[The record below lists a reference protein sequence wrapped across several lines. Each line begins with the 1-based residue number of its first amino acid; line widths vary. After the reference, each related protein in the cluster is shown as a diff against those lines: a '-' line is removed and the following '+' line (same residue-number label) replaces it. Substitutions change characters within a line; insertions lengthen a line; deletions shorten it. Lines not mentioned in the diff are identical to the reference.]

1 MDARKEEQLD
11 HWTSISGL
19 RTEETWLL
27 PSQSPSN
34 VNLLLLSNWT
44 SCVWSLLCGSTETGL
59 RGLRFLSLLR
69 ESCLDIT
76 KTFSLSKSFVS
87 SSCLLWHKPLRIRAS
102 DICLTFWS
110 FVVKERERLLY
121 HRDRQKGEV
130 TREAPKALS
139 KSSFQREIE
148 RERGYIDFSTSI
160 SCVEPFRDLSSSHF
174 STG

>member
-110 FVVKERERLLY
+110 FVVKEREAIISQ
-121 HRDRQKGEV
+121 RQTKGRSN
-130 TREAPKALS
+130 TRSTEGSFKKQLS
-139 KSSFQREIE
+139 KRN